1 MDKSSIGAPTPISTP
16 DGVLADC
23 APKTTMTSNHFETLG
38 VWRDASKEEIEQR
51 YVLLRD
57 RFAEEEQLGMPVAA
71 DRLKAVEE
79 AYSVLSDD
87 ARNAAYDETLQTEI
101 RNAAATPRK
110 YTGYGGAIEL
120 HHDHLLIV
128 REGVLA
134 KAAGLG
140 PTRAIP
146 LAAISGVTLK
156 PAGVTTNGHLQLQLG
171 GDSPRDHVGDP
182 NAVILTRKHSREFA
196 ELAELIEQQ
205 IAANAQEGIDPTAVE
220 LDRGTSRLASL
231 QAKIPVASVVME
243 PLEGMMKSGKAWKLW
258 PDRIETPDG
267 TFPLTPDIK
276 ASVTNDASTAF
287 APAKLLAFGILGATK
302 KRGGVWLTI
311 EGDSFHCVGKAPV
324 RRDKAARNFAAK
336 VTMAI
341 KALSVAD
348 SAESSKEQDHV
359 DEPASR
365 DPQDVLDQIQ
375 KLGELRTAGVVT
387 EEEFDAKKAELLRR
401 L

>member
-1 MDKSSIGAPTPISTP
+1 MPMIHAYGLIAYYLPE
-16 DGVLADC
+16 
-23 APKTTMTSNHFETLG
+23 TTMTSNHFETLG

-57 RFAEEEQLGMPVAA
+57 RFAEELQLGMPGAA
-71 DRLKAVEE
+71 DRLTAVEE
-79 AYSVLSDD
+79 AYSVLNDD

-101 RNAAATPRK
+101 RNMSAAPRM
-110 YTGYGGAIEL
+110 YSGYGGAIEL

-134 KAAGLG
+134 KAQGLG

-146 LAAISGVTLK
+146 LAAISGITLK
-156 PAGVTTNGHLQLQLG
+156 PASMATNGHLQLQLG
-171 GDSPRDHVGDP
+171 GNSACDHVGDP
-182 NAVILTRKHSREFA
+182 NAVIFTRKHSTEFA

-205 IAANAQEGIDPTAVE
+205 IAVNAQEGIDPTAVE
-220 LDRGTSRLASL
+220 FDRGTSRLASL

-243 PLEGMMKSGKAWKLW
+243 PLEGMMKSPKAWKLW

-287 APAKLLAFGILGATK
+287 APVKLLAVGILGATK
-302 KRGGVWLTI
+302 KRGGVWLTV

-324 RRDKAARNFAAK
+324 RRDRAVRNFAAK

-341 KALSVAD
+341 KAVSVGD
-348 SAESSKEQDHV
+348 SAKEHDHV

-365 DPQDVLDQIQ
+365 DPQDVLDQIR

-401 L
+401 V